1 MHGWPEWI
9 SWLQWP
15 AMAVTILASWYVG
28 SNRKERRNT
37 GFWMYLVSNV
47 LWIAWGIAD
56 HAYALITLQVALA
69 VMNFRG
75 MYKTE
80 THDGTNTQAS

>member
-1 MHGWPEWI
+1 MSADWI

-15 AMAVTILASWYVG
+15 AMLATVIGAWYVA

-37 GFWMYLVSNV
+37 GFWVYLGSNV
-47 LWIAWGIAD
+47 LWIVWGIGD
-56 HAYALITLQVALA
+56 KAYALMALQVALA

-80 THDGTNTQAS
+80 DAGAGDK